1 MFFNSSLFVSCIH
14 PKFDGIKMNNQ
25 VIMEDSVTEEHPDE
39 LDGSS
44 DDFVTSTFSFT
55 FKTFLFAGMKQAK
68 RVHSQI
74 LSTYVSSFISST
86 AYEFSSDDEV
96 LEYLKTSP
104 HNKLS
109 TAVSA
114 AVTTKVTS
122 YVDNP
127 EVSDLVYD
135 DFTPIVNQI
144 DVGFYP
150 VPLVSSIAEHM
161 KVVDN

>member
-1 MFFNSSLFVSCIH
+1 M
-14 PKFDGIKMNNQ
+14 
-25 VIMEDSVTEEHPDE
+25 
-39 LDGSS
+39 
-44 DDFVTSTFSFT
+44 
-55 FKTFLFAGMKQAK
+55 
-68 RVHSQI
+68 
-74 LSTYVSSFISST
+74 STYVSSFISST

-109 TAVSA
+109 TTVSA